1 METQKLLEF
10 RAVSK
15 EFGGTKALTNV
26 SLDLRSGEI
35 LALLGEN
42 GAGKS
47 TLIKTLAGIYRPD
60 GGDIL
65 FRGEPYHHRPPRPN
79 ERQSVAFIHQDLGL
93 IEWMTVAENVGLA
106 QGFSLRRKL
115 IDWNATARR
124 TAEALKLV
132 GCDFDPSTR
141 VQSLTRTEKSLV
153 AIARALAVEADVLV
167 LDEPTASLPAD
178 EVERLFDAIRPL
190 RERGVAMIYVSH
202 RLDEIFRIADRVAV
216 LRDGHLVG
224 ETAVADTNPDELIRM
239 IVGRK
244 ADQLFAKAHSTPGP
258 VLVSVGD
265 LACRG
270 AGPVSL
276 ELRQGELLGLVGLRG
291 AGQELIGRALFGAEP
306 ATGTVTIRGA
316 APDLSS
322 PETAIASGIGL
333 IARDRTEESV
343 AMSLTLRENTFFN
356 PGASGRGLAT
366 FLSPAREADMAAAIG
381 EKVGLRPNDQ
391 ALAIE
396 ALSGGN
402 QQKVVVG
409 RWLATGRRLLIA
421 EDPTA
426 GVDVGAKA
434 DIYRLIAAAVEEGL
448 AVLVISTDFEE
459 IAHICHRALVFS
471 RGRIVRELS
480 GADLTTSAVIAAASA
495 SEAA

>member
-1 METQKLLEF
+1 MDDGKLLEF
-10 RAVSK
+10 CDITK
-15 EFGGTKALTNV
+15 EFGGTRALSNV
-26 SLDLRSGEI
+26 SLDLKQGEI

-47 TLIKTLAGIYRPD
+47 TLIKTLAGIYKPD
-60 GGDIL
+60 GGHIL
-65 FRGEPYHHRPPRPN
+65 FRGKPYQHRPPQPN
-79 ERQSVAFIHQDLGL
+79 QRQPIAFIHQDLGL
-93 IEWMTVAENVGLA
+93 IEWMTVGENVGLA
-106 QGFSLRRKL
+106 QGYSLRGRL
-115 IDWNATARR
+115 IDWRATERR

-141 VQSLTRTEKSLV
+141 VQELTRTEKSLV

-178 EVERLFDAIRPL
+178 EVEKLFAAIRPL
-190 RERGVAMIYVSH
+190 KERGVAMIYVSH

-216 LRDGHLVG
+216 LRDGQLVG
-224 ETAVADTNPDELIRM
+224 QKPVSETTSDELIRM

-244 ADQLFAKAHSTPGP
+244 ADQLFVKAERMTGP
-258 VLVSVGD
+258 AIVSVKD

-270 AGPVSL
+270 AGPVSFDI
-276 ELRQGELLGLVGLRG
+276 RQGELLGLVGLRG
-291 AGQELIGRALFGAEP
+291 AGQELIGRALFGCEP
-306 ATGTVTIRGA
+306 SSGTVWLNGVE
-316 APDLSS
+316 PNLSS
-322 PETAIASGIGL
+322 PVAAMASGIGL

-343 AMSLTLRENTFFN
+343 AMSLSLRENTFLN
-356 PGASGRGLAT
+356 PGASGRGLMS
-366 FLSPAREADMAAAIG
+366 FLSPRREA
-381 EKVGLRPNDQ
+381 EKAYSLGSRVGLRPNDQ
-391 ALAIE
+391 SLAIE

-409 RWLATGRRLLIA
+409 RWLATGRKLLIA

-434 DIYRLIAAAVEEGL
+434 DIYRLIAEAVEAGL
-448 AVLVISTDFEE
+448 AVLVVSTDFEE

-471 RGRIVRELS
+471 RGQIVRELS
-480 GADLTTSAVIAAASA
+480 GADLTTPAVIAAASA